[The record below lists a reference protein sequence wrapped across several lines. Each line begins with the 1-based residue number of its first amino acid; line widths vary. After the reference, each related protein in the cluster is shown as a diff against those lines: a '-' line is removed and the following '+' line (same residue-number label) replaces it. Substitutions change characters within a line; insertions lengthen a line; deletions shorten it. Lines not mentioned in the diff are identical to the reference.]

1 MTFKRILAALAL
13 GAAASSASAAVLTFD
28 ALTDLVYGDGAP
40 LLGSMSYSAQGLDYV
55 EAGFRLTLH
64 TPNAAPGAAHISDGS
79 FQPQTY
85 NWHDGL
91 ENGWDSYLTISR
103 VGGGLFDLIGFDYD
117 VEGSSVWA
125 DGALLGAIEGLG
137 SWNTALHGI
146 GELRIASGAWNQI
159 DNLAVEEAS
168 AVPLPGTLSLLL
180 GGVAAAGAA
189 RRLWPSSVR
198 RQVASTM

>member
-13 GAAASSASAAVLTFD
+13 SAATSGASAAVLSFD
-28 ALTDLVYGDGAP
+28 HLTDLVYGDGAP
-40 LLGSMSYSAQGLDYV
+40 LLGSMSYSAEGLNYV
-55 EAGFRLTLH
+55 EAGFMLTLH
-64 TPNAAPGAAHISDGS
+64 TPNAASGAAHISDGT

-91 ENGWDSYLTISR
+91 ENGWDTYLTISR

-117 VEGSSVWA
+117 VEHSAVWA
-125 DGALLGAIEGLG
+125 DGVGFGSIEGLG

-146 GELRIASGAWNQI
+146 GELRISAGAWNQI
-159 DNLAVEEAS
+159 DNLAVEEAA

-180 GGVAAAGAA
+180 GGLAAGAA
-189 RRLWPSSVR
+189 VRRRLPFAR
-198 RQVASTM
+198 R